1 MKSNL
6 KNTFIVSIIAFVVT
20 VAVTLLMLG
29 LQVLDA
35 VANLNSS
42 ESASTIVT
50 VPVIIV
56 VVTAFLSGVICVITG
71 VILIKRRI
79 FKK

>member
-6 KNTFIVSIIAFVVT
+6 KNTFILSIIAFVVT